1 MYSQKTAT
9 IINLLGSLLIVLG
22 LVLFLPFI
30 ANIFYQDG
38 IGEVFMIA
46 IFISLTTG
54 LTAVKVTDFNELS
67 LSTGMIVCGLGW
79 IVISIVGALPF
90 YLALDYSYLDS
101 FFETVSGFTTTGITV
116 FSGLSQMPGSILI
129 WRSLTQWLGGL
140 GILTFFLVVT
150 FRGQSGMF
158 RLFTAESHKMDQSR
172 PTPNINKSIQIL
184 WVIYTLFTVL
194 QMVILY
200 FLGLSVFDAVNHSLT
215 TLSTG
220 GFSPYDESIAYFSEA
235 GYQNYILIE
244 YVIIFFMTL
253 GGINFMVHYKV
264 LKGKIKEIWQSIE
277 MKYFWGLILSAT
289 LFILVNRYLEFGI
302 SFYEI
307 ESNIRKTL
315 FQVIS
320 ILTTTGFGTQDI
332 GSQFFPPLARQIFI
346 LFMFIGGCVGSTG
359 GGFKVIRVVILKRML
374 GREIKKITY
383 PKNAVLPIVIDGN
396 IIPDK
401 ELFRVVSL
409 FVGWILVI
417 IVGGGL
423 TALFSDLP
431 AWNSF
436 SGIFSAV
443 GNIGPSYISV
453 EEMQGLSDVIKIKY
467 IFAMLAGRLEILPLF
482 IIFSKRAWR
491 D

>member
-1 MYSQKTAT
+1 MYNQKTAT

-22 LVLFLPFI
+22 LVLFIPFI

-54 LTAVKVTDFNELS
+54 LTAVKVTDFNKLS
-67 LSTGMIVCGLGW
+67 LSAGMIVCGLGW
-79 IVISIVGALPF
+79 IVISAVGALPF
-90 YLALDYSYLDS
+90 YLALDYSYIDS
-101 FFETVSGFTTTGITV
+101 FFETVSGFTASGLTV
-116 FSGLSQMPGSILI
+116 FSGLSQLPPSILI

-140 GILTFFLVVT
+140 GILTFFLVIS
-150 FRGQSGMF
+150 FRGQAGMF
-158 RLFTAESHKMDQSR
+158 KLFTAESHKINQSR
-172 PTPNINKSIQIL
+172 PTPNIHKSIKIL
-184 WVIYTLFTVL
+184 WMIYILFTVA
-194 QMVILY
+194 QVVILY
-200 FLGLSVFDAVNHSLT
+200 FLNISLFDAINYSLT
-215 TLSTG
+215 TISTG
-220 GFSPYDESIAYFSEA
+220 GFTPHDDSVAYFRNH
-235 GYQNYILIE
+235 GYQYYKIIE
-244 YVIIFFMTL
+244 YIFILFMIL
-253 GGINFMVHYKV
+253 GGMNFMIHYKL
-264 LKGKIKEIWQSIE
+264 LKGKIEELWEGIEI
-277 MKYFWGLILSAT
+277 KYFWGLIFFAT
-289 LFILVNRYLEFGI
+289 VFILFNRYLEFGFN
-302 SFYEI
+302 FYEL
-307 ESNIRKTL
+307 ERNFRKVL
-315 FQVIS
+315 FQVVA
-320 ILTTTGFGTQDI
+320 ILTTGGFSTQDI
-332 GSQFFPPLARQIFI
+332 ASQFFPVFSRQIFL

-453 EEMQGLSDVIKIKY
+453 EEMQGLSDVIKLNY